1 MLRICVKRFYSINS
15 SNRLPD
21 DRMHLIYM
29 LQNVISI
36 LGNCNDESNLKSQRT
51 KESENIDN
59 IILGDNELDTREL
72 KTDQNED
79 EFKVF
84 KMHMIIIFFIFL

>member
-1 MLRICVKRFYSINS
+1 
-15 SNRLPD
+15 
-21 DRMHLIYM
+21 MHLIYM

-84 KMHMIIIFFIFL
+84 KMHMIIIFFIFLW